1 MRMDRNA
8 EGYADPTPGEAY
20 KNMKRAER
28 AADKERLSKIRS
40 LIQIIK
46 AMAALAGFDII
57 GRISLRDRKTGKE
70 YK

>member
-28 AADKERLSKIRS
+28 AAEKERLSKIRS
-40 LIQIIK
+40 LIQILK
-46 AMAALAGFDII
+46 ATADLAGFDII
-57 GRISLRDRKTGKE
+57 GRIRLKDKETGKE

>member
-20 KNMKRAER
+20 KNIRRAEQ
-28 AADKERLSKIRS
+28 AAESECLSKINS
-40 LIQIIK
+40 LIHVLK
-46 AMAALAGFDII
+46 ATAALAGFDII